1 MLGAEH
7 KVEVKSKDGKDLDL
21 ETQVTVK
28 QDFPREAKVSLPEEK
43 MPPLQPAYKLN
54 KVKQQMTL
62 EDLEAAAE
70 EEADDDPD
78 FELEQEKREKKT
90 SKRGG
95 KGKRKRSD
103 SSDSEVDGDDDMF
116 YPECSMDVTS
126 EAEESKIK
134 KKKGVS
140 VNKKPPKKRKKKRLD
155 DIEEDGG
162 DEDGERM
169 VKEEGPVDMNLFALG
184 FEETEAKDIK
194 VKKTMT
200 QGERLSM
207 KVTSGKAS
215 ENFMKIDLKKK
226 SFSKGKNSGAKMK
239 RFEYK
244 KKLALKEG
252 TKVKE
257 SKCYRCGEV
266 GHWAT
271 QCTGGQGDRCL
282 KDEKA
287 ELTFDQQVDPRADG
301 GGVRPRRLS
310 HARPGLSRKTLIL
323 KG

>member
-1 MLGAEH
+1 
-7 KVEVKSKDGKDLDL
+7 
-21 ETQVTVK
+21 
-28 QDFPREAKVSLPEEK
+28 
-43 MPPLQPAYKLN
+43 
-54 KVKQQMTL
+54 
-62 EDLEAAAE
+62 
-70 EEADDDPD
+70 
-78 FELEQEKREKKT
+78 
-90 SKRGG
+90 
-95 KGKRKRSD
+95 
-103 SSDSEVDGDDDMF
+103 
-116 YPECSMDVTS
+116 
-126 EAEESKIK
+126 
-134 KKKGVS
+134 
-140 VNKKPPKKRKKKRLD
+140 
-155 DIEEDGG
+155 
-162 DEDGERM
+162 M

-194 VKKTMT
+194 VKKTLT

-282 KDEKA
+282 KDEKS

-301 GGVRPRRLS
+301 GGVRSRRLS
-310 HARPGLSRKTLIL
+310 DTRPGLSRKTLIL

>member
-1 MLGAEH
+1 MEG
-7 KVEVKSKDGKDLDL
+7 KDGKDLDIETQVTLDL

-28 QDFPREAKVSLPEEK
+28 QHFNREAKMSSPSPEEK

-54 KVKQQMTL
+54 KVKQKMTL

-78 FELEQEKREKKT
+78 FEVEQEKREKKA

-103 SSDSEVDGDDDMF
+103 SGDSEVDEDDVMF
-116 YPECSMDVTS
+116 YPECSMEVQS
-126 EAEESKIK
+126 KEAKIK
-134 KKKGVS
+134 KRKGVS
-140 VNKKPPKKRKKKRLD
+140 VEKKPPKKRKKKRLEE
-155 DIEEDGG
+155 IEEDSGG
-162 DEDGERM
+162 EDVEKM
-169 VKEEGPVDMNLFALG
+169 VKDEEGPVDMNLFALG

-194 VKKTMT
+194 VKKTLT

-271 QCTGGQGDRCL
+271 QCTGGQGDRC
-282 KDEKA
+282 
-287 ELTFDQQVDPRADG
+287 F
-301 GGVRPRRLS
+301 
-310 HARPGLSRKTLIL
+310 
-323 KG
+323 